1 MSKRILNRTVI
12 ACLSR
17 TFEFA
22 FISLFVAS
30 KSKDTSGWK
39 FSLYDNC
46 ERDERIV
53 ERGTKA
59 KKKYLFPYVD
69 DLCVC
74 LALHSKTVDQN
85 ENILHTHF
93 CNRSLSQAAN
103 RMKWKFLNW
112 HFIILN
118 QMVEFTWEGE
128 RKERERKKT
137 SLI

>member
-59 KKKYLFPYVD
+59 KK
-69 DLCVC
+69 
-74 LALHSKTVDQN
+74 
-85 ENILHTHF
+85 NIYFLTSTICAF
-93 CNRSLSQAAN
+93 VWRFIRKQLT
-103 RMKWKFLNW
+103 RMKTYCIHIFAIDLYHKL
-112 HFIILN
+112 
-118 QMVEFTWEGE
+118 
-128 RKERERKKT
+128 
-137 SLI
+137 